1 MKMDEDKQ
9 DQMEAAILELVKNAD
24 VITAFVPLLVRLK
37 EAGIL
42 NLVADIAK
50 DYLPTDVEF
59 LGHFFTSREFTYAAL
74 KSANLLSSVMYALA
88 DEKVSDSVKL
98 LMFNMRGVMD
108 KVTEANDRDS
118 PITPLELYR
127 VMKDKNTARGIRA
140 ALAAMSALG
149 EIISKAK

>member
-1 MKMDEDKQ
+1 MDEDKQ